1 MFTSFFLKLV
11 NKFIVNVFVKKITFS
26 TNVIV
31 MDGLIDLI
39 LKNKKTG
46 H

>member
-1 MFTSFFLKLV
+1 MFTTFFLKLV
-11 NKFIVNVFVKKITFS
+11 NKFIVNVFIKEITFS

-31 MDGLIDLI
+31 MDDLIDLI